1 MSVSNRWSHFRTS
14 FQFKLFLIFTLLTF
28 LISCLLSTL
37 HIITEVRKTRSQ
49 ASEQLQ
55 LRVKQLADSVRLP
68 LYAENHEMLRLL
80 AKQAAQAPEIYS
92 VTIISSDGKVMA
104 DVHPSNPSSP
114 TEVIS
119 QSIVVRSGPMLD
131 SVESTITGGKDA
143 SATVIGTVRIERGTA
158 DLSQVILR
166 VAAVSMSV
174 AIAFW
179 LSVSLLC
186 YMVLRKVARSFN
198 ALVHGI
204 NAMQDGDFTSRIDII
219 CDDEAGRAS
228 RAVNKLANALQQR
241 DEEIRLLHEKRL
253 ALERQM
259 LQTQKLESLGVM
271 AGGIAHDFNNLLQ
284 SILGNI
290 ELASIK
296 LSSDADSQ
304 KYIANALISGKY
316 AVQLTNLMLTYLGKG
331 LFTRKELGL
340 NELVRENVGMLKTA
354 ATTAVSIEWCL
365 YPELPAIIAD
375 EAHIQQIIMNL
386 ITNSAES
393 IEQQPGVIKITT
405 GIQNCDNISLAAS
418 ILDEKPEPGRF
429 VFLEVSDN
437 GCGMNEET
445 LCRLFDPFFTT
456 KFTGRGLGMSA
467 VLGIIRTH
475 SGALFVQSEKGKGST
490 FRVLFPITT
499 SARPFMV
506 PESAAPTPDE
516 YTTQEKPLSGVVL
529 VVDDEKP
536 VLKICTKMA
545 QLCGLT
551 VITACDGIDAVAK
564 FRTQADDIDI
574 VLMDLTMPNMDG
586 ITAMEEIYLIR
597 PDARIILSSGFN
609 NEELSERITGQHPSG
624 FIRKPYSMKLL
635 ESELR
640 RVMRADFLP
649 EEV

>member
-1 MSVSNRWSHFRTS
+1 MYQGKRWSHFRAS

-37 HIITEVRKTRSQ
+37 YIITEVRKTRSH
-49 ASEQLQ
+49 ATEQLQ

-68 LYAENHEMLRLL
+68 LYAENSEELRYL
-80 AKQAAQAPEIYS
+80 AENAAQAPEIHA
-92 VTIISSDGKVMA
+92 VTIIAPDGRVMA

-119 QSIVVRSGPMLD
+119 QSTEVHCSPMLD
-131 SVESTITGGKDA
+131 SVESSITGGNDA
-143 SATVIGTVRIERGTA
+143 SVPAIGTVRMERGTA
-158 DLSQVILR
+158 DLSRIILR
-166 VAAVSMSV
+166 VAAISTSV
-174 AIAFW
+174 AITFW

-186 YMVLRKVARSFN
+186 YMVLRKVTRSFN

-204 NAMQDGDFTSRIDII
+204 NAMQDGDFTSRIDIV

-228 RAVNKLANALQQR
+228 RAVNKLADALQQR
-241 DEEIRLLHEKRL
+241 DEEIRSLHEERL
-253 ALERQM
+253 ALERKM
-259 LQTQKLESLGVM
+259 FQTQKLESLGVM

-284 SILGNI
+284 SILGNV
-290 ELASIK
+290 ELASMK
-296 LSSDADSQ
+296 LSPDADPQ

-331 LFTRKELGL
+331 LYTKKELGL
-340 NELVRENVGMLKTA
+340 NELVRENVEMLKTA

-375 EAHIQQIIMNL
+375 EGHIQQIVMNL
-386 ITNSAES
+386 ITNAAES
-393 IEQQPGVIKITT
+393 IEQQPGIIRITT
-405 GIQNCDNISLAAS
+405 GIQNCDKTCLDAS
-418 ILDEKPEPGRF
+418 MVDEKPEPGRF
-429 VFLEVSDN
+429 VFFEVSDN
-437 GCGMNEET
+437 GCGMGEET
-445 LCRLFDPFFTT
+445 LHRLFDPFYTT

-475 SGALFVQSEKGKGST
+475 GGALLVQSIPGKGST
-490 FRVLFPITT
+490 FRVLFPITE
-499 SARPFMV
+499 SSRPFV
-506 PESAAPTPDE
+506 APEPASPQPEEGTIL
-516 YTTQEKPLSGVVL
+516 EKPLSGVVL

-545 QLCGLT
+545 QLCGFT

-564 FRTQADDIDI
+564 FRTHADDIDI

-586 ITAMEEIYLIR
+586 ITAMGEIYLIR
-597 PDARIILSSGFN
+597 PDAKIILSSGFN
-609 NEELSERITGQHPSG
+609 NEELSERIKGQHPSG

-635 ESELR
+635 ETEFQ
-640 RVMRADFLP
+640 RVMRGDCLIGTT
-649 EEV
+649 